1 MTEQAR
7 SLARRSHVVVSTPG
21 RLVDHIRSSSNAV
34 DLSRLKVVVL
44 DEADRLLGA
53 AFATE
58 MKVIFGACNPARQ
71 TLLFSATM
79 SANLSRLQKIAMNG
93 AFVFDATPAE
103 LRDAEGGGWKT
114 PACLQQQYMF
124 MPAKV
129 KETYLVYLL
138 RQLEGSSVIVF
149 TSSRGSCNMLFM
161 TLLELDIECVALHS
175 DLSQSRRSA
184 ALAKFKGERA
194 RVLVS
199 TDVGSRGLDLPAV
212 EVVINYNVPANP
224 KDYIHRVGRTARAG
238 RKGRA
243 LTLVSQYDVQL
254 VKAIEKTIGKTLEL
268 NDEPEE
274 DVLEHFKDTLVA
286 KRTARLKI
294 LELEAL
300 QKVGSTKQR
309 KRKASWATSKGE
321 SSSSESESGSEIEG
335 ESGGA
340 VAANRA

>member
-129 KETYLVYLL
+129 TETYLVYLL
-138 RQLEGSSVIVF
+138 LQLEGSSVIVF

-161 TLLELDIECVALHS
+161 TLPQRLPYAYGKRTVSAENLVRLIQRPLKLRFRLASTRARSSRTFPRATSSGCLANWQKVAQGTHNQCICASTYACQMQIMCVYPS
-175 DLSQSRRSA
+175 
-184 ALAKFKGERA
+184 ALARM
-194 RVLVS
+194 
-199 TDVGSRGLDLPAV
+199 
-212 EVVINYNVPANP
+212 NP
-224 KDYIHRVGRTARAG
+224 SDRR
-238 RKGRA
+238 
-243 LTLVSQYDVQL
+243 
-254 VKAIEKTIGKTLEL
+254 E
-268 NDEPEE
+268 
-274 DVLEHFKDTLVA
+274 
-286 KRTARLKI
+286 
-294 LELEAL
+294 
-300 QKVGSTKQR
+300 
-309 KRKASWATSKGE
+309 
-321 SSSSESESGSEIEG
+321 
-335 ESGGA
+335 
-340 VAANRA
+340 